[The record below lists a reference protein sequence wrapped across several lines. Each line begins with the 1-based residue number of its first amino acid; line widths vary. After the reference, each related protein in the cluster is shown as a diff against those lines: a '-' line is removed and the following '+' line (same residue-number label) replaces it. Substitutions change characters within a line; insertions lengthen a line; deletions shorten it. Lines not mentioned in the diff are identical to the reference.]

1 MMLEGKI
8 EDLRG
13 SIQYKCASQE
23 HKATGA
29 VLSFD
34 KHDGV
39 KLEWTGEENLV
50 VTLKEIEGAFLFNVF
65 VPILDVVQ
73 NRTDNGGTHFEA
85 IGREL
90 FASFENADPRG
101 RQCSSLRVNY
111 PLLNQYINSTIPS
124 WNPRGNYNFSYN
136 WETVNVS
143 LGVAFPEGASVSIC
157 INAIA
162 ENNLFRGVSLRA
174 RPQIEVEFDAPI
186 QFENA
191 RSYGSLLREFFEL
204 LSSRPS
210 EELVTRF
217 VLDASIVVLREP
229 IGRRDL
235 NMNLRIPL
243 TLQYS
248 LCARSLQS
256 MIRVWLTKI
265 GRSPAASHLLRLL
278 YYPDLPIDL
287 RYFMAF
293 SALGY
298 LNVEQNHAG
307 KHRPKIRELDHLRA
321 FNAWWN
327 ILVPNVDNLRL
338 GKYLERVA
346 NTRHN
351 IAHLSRPDH
360 QILSSENDLL
370 RGFHQLHVLARG
382 CLFKCLGLPS
392 AECLTYITSQSGRLL
407 KEFGPVPQSLFV

>member
-1 MMLEGKI
+1 MLEGKI

-39 KLEWTGEENLV
+39 KLEWTGKENLI
-50 VTLKEIEGAFLFNVF
+50 VTLKEIEGAFLFKVF
-65 VPILDVVQ
+65 IPILDVVQ

-85 IGREL
+85 IGPEL

-101 RQCSSLRVNY
+101 RQCSKLWVNY
-111 PLLNQYINSTIPS
+111 PLLNQYINSAIPS
-124 WNPRGNYNFSYN
+124 WNHKGNYNFSYD
-136 WETVNVS
+136 WEAVNLR
-143 LGVAFPEGASVSIC
+143 LGGAFPESASVSIC

-162 ENNLFRGVSLRA
+162 ENNLFSGVSLRA
-174 RPQIEVEFDAPI
+174 RPQIEVDFAAPI
-186 QFENA
+186 QFESA
-191 RSYGSLLREFFEL
+191 RRYGSLLRELFEI

-217 VLDASIVVLREP
+217 VLDAAIVVLREP
-229 IGRRDL
+229 IGGRDL
-235 NMNLRIPL
+235 NLNLRIPRNL
-243 TLQYS
+243 EYS
-248 LCARSLQS
+248 LCTAFLPA
-256 MIRVWLTKI
+256 MISEWIIKI

-298 LNVEQNHAG
+298 LNVEQSHAG
-307 KHRPKIRELDHLRA
+307 NHRSKIPELDHLRA

-327 ILVPNVDNLRL
+327 ILVPNVDDLKL

-351 IAHLSRPDH
+351 IAHLSRPAH

-370 RGFHQLHVLARG
+370 RGFHQLHVLARA
-382 CLFKCLGLPS
+382 CLFECLGLPR
-392 AECLTYITSQSGRLL
+392 AECLAYVRSQSEWLL
-407 KEFGPVPQSLFV
+407 KDFGPVPPSLLV